1 MSKTLAISAKPNQH
15 QTDIGQPLLVKDI
28 EGVNEQA
35 SKFYIDEQ
43 TNVKAKKS
51 CEDSPLL
58 SRKSVERI
66 SPSKMDNEVLRLIFV
81 ICIFQCRNNFISI
94 LTLVVIILHML
105 MIGYRVFEK

>member
-43 TNVKAKKS
+43 PNVKAKKS
-51 CEDSPLL
+51 YEDSPLL

-81 ICIFQCRNNFISI
+81 ICIFQCRNF
-94 LTLVVIILHML
+94 L
-105 MIGYRVFEK
+105 Y

>member
-43 TNVKAKKS
+43 PHLKAKKS
-51 CEDSPLL
+51 YEDSPLL

-81 ICIFQCRNNFISI
+81 ICIFQCRKIFYIDTCSNHITYAHDRI
-94 LTLVVIILHML
+94 
-105 MIGYRVFEK
+105 

>member
-43 TNVKAKKS
+43 PHVKAKKS
-51 CEDSPLL
+51 YEDSPLL

-81 ICIFQCRNNFISI
+81 ICIFQCRNF
-94 LTLVVIILHML
+94 L
-105 MIGYRVFEK
+105 Y

>member
-43 TNVKAKKS
+43 PNVKAKKS
-51 CEDSPLL
+51 YEDSPLL

-81 ICIFQCRNNFISI
+81 ICIFQCRKLNSI

>member
-1 MSKTLAISAKPNQH
+1 MSKTLAMSAKSKQH

-43 TNVKAKKS
+43 PHLTAKKS
-51 CEDSPLL
+51 YEDSPLL

-66 SPSKMDNEVLRLIFV
+66 SPSKMDNEVLRLRFV
-81 ICIFQCRNNFISI
+81 ICIAQCC
-94 LTLVVIILHML
+94 
-105 MIGYRVFEK
+105 